1 MESLGER
8 FVILHIT
15 QNALLTVQEK
25 QLNTLGKG
33 LVSTINTVSTED
45 LTLTDYRVAQR
56 TQGKSYE
63 NMSEVFSVFK

>member
-1 MESLGER
+1 MECLGEC

-15 QNALLTVQEK
+15 QSALLTVQEK

-45 LTLTDYRVAQR
+45 LTLAKLQLVKD
-56 TQGKSYE
+56 
-63 NMSEVFSVFK
+63 

>member
-15 QNALLTVQEK
+15 QSALLTGQEK

-33 LVSTINTVSTED
+33 LVSTINTVSNED
-45 LTLTDYRVAQR
+45 LTLVKLQLVED
-56 TQGKSYE
+56 
-63 NMSEVFSVFK
+63 